1 MRLPSSFPVGTKLVI
16 EGHPAREGRTQVVSR
31 HLEFP
36 DGTLFLL
43 PPRTQRKTLRKA
55 VRPARVRRKLSQ
67 ARSR

>member
-16 EGHPAREGRTQVVSR
+16 EGRPAREGRAQVVSR

-36 DGTLFLL
+36 DGTLLQL
-43 PPRTQRKTLRKA
+43 PSRTQRKPT
-55 VRPARVRRKLSQ
+55 RKLRRQMQVGRKLRQ